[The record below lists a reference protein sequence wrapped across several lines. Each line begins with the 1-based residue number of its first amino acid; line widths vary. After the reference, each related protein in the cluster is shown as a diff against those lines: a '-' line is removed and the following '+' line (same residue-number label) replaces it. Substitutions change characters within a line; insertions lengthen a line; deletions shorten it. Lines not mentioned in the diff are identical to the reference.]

1 MTATAPPQTIQQPA
15 GQQAP
20 PAVQGLPPT
29 GLQQQLA
36 TINANHAQAAAQ
48 GVHSN
53 PQAQNQA
60 LPASVTGGQPGAA
73 STQRGSTSLSQLAQ
87 TLSRSY
93 GLSLPRGDIV
103 DDQGN
108 FLVTP
113 DQLAAASGGKESMG
127 TAAAKMNYIAD
138 AIQRQQQQAELHKSE
153 AALATG
159 AGLVGKR
166 GRGSLA
172 ELQEGTYNNIASLYQ
187 NQQHKAADFSY
198 FIEKEKLDLAA
209 QIQERQIRLQKK
221 QAKAQAFT
229 GAGMLVG
236 GILSGN
242 IGLAVSGGGMAAGG
256 AAASGWF
263 HHNESTDGDNLCG

>member
-1 MTATAPPQTIQQPA
+1 MTATAPPPTIQQPA

-20 PAVQGLPPT
+20 PTVQGLPPT

-36 TINANHAQAAAQ
+36 TINANHASAAAQ
-48 GVHSN
+48 GIHSN
-53 PQAQNQA
+53 PQSQNQA
-60 LPASVTGGQPGAA
+60 LPASVTGGAQGGA
-73 STQRGSTSLSQLAQ
+73 TPQRGSTSLSQLAQ

-103 DDQGN
+103 DEQGN

-138 AIQRQQQQAELHKSE
+138 AIQRQQQQQELQKSE

-172 ELQEGTYNNIASLYQ
+172 MLQEGVYSNIASLYQ
-187 NQQHKAADFSY
+187 SQQHKAADFSY
-198 FIEKEKLDLAA
+198 FIEKEKLDLQQ
-209 QIQERQIRLQKK
+209 QILSRQEKLAKK
-221 QAKAQAFT
+221 QARGQFIT
-229 GAGMLVG
+229 GLGMVAT

-242 IGLAVSGGGMAAGG
+242 AALAVGGGAQAGG
-256 AAASGWF
+256 SAGSTGWF
-263 HHNESTDGDNLCG
+263 

>member
-1 MTATAPPQTIQQPA
+1 MTSTAPPPTIQQPA
-15 GQQAP
+15 GAQAP
-20 PAVQGLPPT
+20 PTVQGLPPT

-36 TINANHAQAAAQ
+36 TINANHANAAAQ
-48 GVHSN
+48 GIHSN
-53 PQAQNQA
+53 PQAANQA
-60 LPASVTGGQPGAA
+60 LPASVTGGGTGAPG
-73 STQRGSTSLSQLAQ
+73 SPTTQRGSTSLSQLAN
-87 TLSRSY
+87 TLATSY

-103 DDQGN
+103 DSQGN

-138 AIQRQQQQAELHKSE
+138 AIQRQQQQAELQKSE

-172 ELQEGTYNNIASLYQ
+172 QLQEGTYNNIAQLYQ
-187 NQQHKAADFSY
+187 SQQHKAADFSY

-209 QIQERQIRLQKK
+209 QIQERQRKLERN
-221 QAKAQAFT
+221 KARGQFVT
-229 GAGMLVG
+229 GLGLGVAGA
-236 GILSGN
+236 LSGN
-242 IGLAVSGGGMAAGG
+242 WTAATAGAAQAGG
-256 AAASGWF
+256 SAGGTGWF
-263 HHNESTDGDNLCG
+263 